1 MSLASNIVKRP
12 VLGLI
17 IFSLVA
23 IISLFLVSNITID
36 MLPEFNPPY
45 LMVITTYR
53 GAGPETVENSVT
65 RILEAQL
72 ANISGLKEIRSISNE
87 GMSRIVL
94 EFNFGTNIDSKT
106 NEARDR
112 IDRVK
117 ALLPAG
123 ADTPM
128 IQQLDINA
136 QPIIRIAV
144 QGDRP
149 INELQEIA
157 TNIIQDR
164 LDQVDGVA
172 TTSVIGGVTQQVRVE
187 ISQNRLE
194 AYGLTITGVANI
206 LATQNLEMGAGS
218 IVDGTRNYSIRTTGQ
233 FQSIQDIAETV
244 IARRGNADIRLMDI
258 GEVSL
263 AYPKETSSAFINGET
278 GIFVA
283 ITKQSGANSVAVAD
297 RVYLKLEE
305 VKSNL
310 PQDVNIEI
318 IQDSTT
324 QIRDMINELINAALI
339 GAILAMAILFLF
351 LRNIKS
357 TIIIGISIPFS
368 VLVTLLVMSLTNIT
382 LNMLTMAG
390 LILGIGLVVDCS
402 IVILENIFKY
412 RERGAKPDI
421 AAILG
426 SQEVMTSIIT
436 ATLSTLCVF
445 VPIILFKN
453 SLGLIG
459 IMVQDL
465 VITVGISLTSSLFI
479 AVFLVPILASKYLPL
494 STRTQKP
501 LKNKFLIK
509 MDKIV
514 EKCIRAMTNG
524 YTYLLSIALKKRLLT
539 IIIVLIVFIGS
550 VFSLSRLQIVM
561 MPTMNEDSFTLNV
574 ELPLGTIYDDTKAT
588 ILQVQ
593 EIAINEINGIKS
605 IVTEIGQTKGSVSIT
620 LDIGAKGADTSE
632 QAKNRLRSRFNDF
645 PNTEFSFSQNLGAR
659 MFGGADINLTL
670 RVNDIGIGLESA
682 REIKDLLEERI
693 PDLLEVSIDMTE
705 GLPQVEVVI
714 DRNRA
719 YNLGLSVSAI
729 AREIAAAMNGV
740 TATTFR
746 SEGNEYS
753 VILELREED
762 REKLPDL
769 GRIFVASNTG
779 NLIPIS
785 NFATLEKSLGPVN
798 IRRYDQARTI
808 SISGTLTQNSA
819 GVREVE
825 QQIKEILETE
835 YIFPDG
841 VSISYKGQAGQINE
855 TLIAFLL
862 IIILAIIL
870 VFGTMAGLY
879 ESFKSP
885 LINMFTIP
893 LMLIGVVGIYLIT
906 GQAMSMFTMI
916 GLVMLTGIVVNNG
929 IILVDYTNML
939 VNRGTPIR
947 QACFDAGESRFRPVL
962 MTALTT
968 ILGLVPMA
976 FFPGNSAGF
985 IQPIGLTVIGGLLSS
1000 TFITLFFIPVLY
1012 SLLNEKR
1019 GKNKKEQKTII
1030 EQDTAEYQIIAEENK

>member
-855 TLIAFLL
+855 TLIAFIL